1 MERIAWAAWA
11 GGLKNGTGTVTTES
25 CELSNTRYG
34 YQARFEAGPGTNPE
48 ELIAA
53 AHAASYS
60 MTLATQL
67 EDSGFKPVSI
77 STRAALT
84 LEKVADAYAI
94 SEIHLD
100 TAANVPAITAHVFQS
115 MALQAQSRCL
125 VSKQLKAR
133 ITVAARLEN

>member
-11 GGLKNGTGTVTTES
+11 GGRKNGTGTVSTES

-60 MTLATQL
+60 MTLAAEL
-67 EDSGFKPVSI
+67 EEAGFTPASI

-84 LEKVADAYAI
+84 LEKVADGYAI
-94 SEIHLD
+94 STIDLE
-100 TAANVPAITAHVFQS
+100 TVASVPGIAAHVFQS
-115 MALQAQSRCL
+115 MALHAQARCL

-133 ITVAARLEN
+133 ISVAARLEN